1 MNKQLIVDT
10 NFLTLNKMSKELFNF
25 GNIDYYKELN
35 PCAGNSIYNG
45 KYVKIVFKK
54 YLPNSFNQIAFKS
67 VVIDKSLIKNYATLQ
82 QNIVAP
88 RN

>member
-1 MNKQLIVDT
+1 MNKKLIVDT

-25 GNIDYYKELN
+25 GNIDYYKELK
-35 PCAGNSIYNG
+35 PVEDNSIHNN
-45 KYVKIVFKK
+45 KYIKIVFKK

-67 VVIDKSLIKNYATLQ
+67 VVIDKFLIKNYATLQ
-82 QNIVAP
+82 ENIVAP